1 MSLILALTVC
11 SLLFIATAT
20 ATPSSG
26 EIEGVARLLQMFN
39 PQYVVL
45 QLLWFGI
52 GLACLIIMQFFD
64 YHVYGEFAKLT
75 YVIVVGMLVALL
87 VLNVATRGTVGW
99 FKFGE
104 RAFQPAELAKIVLI
118 LLVSKI
124 AGEAL
129 DKDGGVKR
137 FSDIIKLVAFVGIPT
152 ALVMIQPDWG
162 TAFVYICIFIGIL
175 FVAKISYKVLIGTAL
190 VGAVALPAAYFL
202 VMAEW
207 QQKRIQSFLG
217 ITNDAL
223 GADYN
228 VAQSK
233 LAIGSGRL
241 LGKGFFAE
249 GSLVQLDFLP
259 EKQTDFIFSSGVEAV
274 GFIGGV
280 IVILLY
286 FTLLIRTL
294 YIAIKAKDHFGSL
307 IVVGVLVMVFAHIF
321 ENIGMV
327 MGMMPVTGIP
337 LPFLSYGG
345 SSMLTNMIAYGLVIN
360 VSMRRSQKRFNKKN
374 TLAF

>member
-1 MSLILALTVC
+1 MALILALTIC

-20 ATPSSG
+20 ANPVSG
-26 EIEGVARLLQMFN
+26 EVGGIERLLQMFN

-45 QLLWFGI
+45 QLMWFGV
-52 GLACLIIMQFFD
+52 GLACMIIIQFLD
-64 YHVYGEFAKLT
+64 YHVYGEFAKLA
-75 YVIVVGMLVALL
+75 YIIVVGMLVALL

-99 FKFGE
+99 FKFGD
-104 RAFQPAELAKIVLI
+104 RGFQPAELTKIVLI
-118 LLVSKI
+118 LLIAKI
-124 AGEAL
+124 SAAAL

-137 FSDIIKLVAFVGIPT
+137 FSDILMLLAFVGIPT

-162 TAFVYICIFIGIL
+162 TAFVYICILAGIL
-175 FVAKISYKVLIGTAL
+175 FAAKISYKLLIGSAL

-202 VMAEW
+202 VMADW
-207 QQKRIQSFLG
+207 QKNRILSFLG
-217 ITNDAL
+217 ISKDAL
-223 GADYN
+223 GVDYN
-228 VAQSK
+228 VIQSK

-241 LGKGFFAE
+241 FGKGLFAE

-259 EKQTDFIFSSGVEAV
+259 EKHTDFIFSSGVEAV
-274 GFIGGV
+274 GFIGGS
-280 IVILLY
+280 IVILIY

-294 YIAIKAKDHFGSL
+294 YIAVKAKDHFGSL
-307 IVVGVLVMVFAHIF
+307 IVVGVLAMELAHIF

-327 MGMMPVTGIP
+327 MGIMPVTGIP

-345 SSMLTNMIAYGLVIN
+345 SSMLTNMIAFGLVIN
-360 VSMRRSQKRFNKKN
+360 VSMRRSQKRFNNKN